1 MRQDD
6 RRRGAS
12 TTGWFTCV
20 CHAALVAV
28 AAWFWSLDK
37 RQAATGTLVAL
48 AGCLALVLPPRER
61 MPRLPRRIR
70 ALPRG
75 LDAVPA
81 LASLLSSPGYG
92 LNWFY
97 GANPYD
103 EAVHLLSGILAGA
116 VLAALLLAD
125 GRPRG
130 ALRLG
135 LAVAGCGLALGIA
148 WEIFEWSTG
157 LIGDW
162 TDTWTDVVLTATGA
176 ALGSLGGG
184 WLAVRAGAPGPRG
197 RPPAAAWRPVPGP
210 AARPKA
216 GD

>member
-1 MRQDD
+1 M
-6 RRRGAS
+6 
-12 TTGWFTCV
+12 
-20 CHAALVAV
+20 V

-48 AGCLALVLPPRER
+48 AGCLALILPPRER
-61 MPRLPRRIR
+61 MPRLPWRIR
-70 ALPRG
+70 GLPRS

-116 VLAALLLAD
+116 VFAALLQAD

-130 ALRLG
+130 AVRIG
-135 LAVAGCGLALGIA
+135 LVGAGCGLGLGIA
-148 WEIFEWSTG
+148 WEVFEWSTG

-162 TDTWTDVVLTATGA
+162 TDTWTDVALTAAGA
-176 ALGSLGGG
+176 GLGSLGGW
-184 WLAVRAGAPGPRG
+184 WLAARAAAGRTWPMLPAGAWRQAPGP
-197 RPPAAAWRPVPGP
+197 ASHPG
-210 AARPKA
+210 A
-216 GD
+216 GG

>member
-1 MRQDD
+1 M
-6 RRRGAS
+6 
-12 TTGWFTCV
+12 
-20 CHAALVAV
+20 LAV

-61 MPRLPRRIR
+61 MPRLPWRLR
-70 ALPRG
+70 ALPRS

-81 LASLLSSPGYG
+81 LASMLSAPGYG

-116 VLAALLLAD
+116 VFAALLLAD

-130 ALRLG
+130 TRHLALV
-135 LAVAGCGLALGIA
+135 AAGCGLGLGAA
-148 WEIFEWSTG
+148 WEIFEWGTG

-162 TDTWTDVVLTATGA
+162 TDTWTDVALTAAGA

-184 WLAVRAGAPGPRG
+184 WLAARG
-197 RPPAAAWRPVPGP
+197 RPGRPAEVLRPLSDPAPRPAA
-210 AARPKA
+210 